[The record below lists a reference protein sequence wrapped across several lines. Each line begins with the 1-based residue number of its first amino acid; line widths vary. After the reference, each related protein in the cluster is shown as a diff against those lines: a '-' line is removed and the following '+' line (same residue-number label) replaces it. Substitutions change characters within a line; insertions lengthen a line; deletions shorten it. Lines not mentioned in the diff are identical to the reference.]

1 MVFEKHRAWVVG
13 NDSAT
18 VGGVSY
24 GVRDQVFGAVRPS
37 QRGARRVIFSSW
49 LARVFGLGLRGPGLL
64 CVLSLDGPAA
74 RSHETMLIIALF
86 ALATSTREIMK
97 CRAHQ
102 AIKFALKARLSAL
115 REPNTGPFPAFA
127 G

>member
-64 CVLSLDGPAA
+64 CVLSLDGPAQHGQHG
-74 RSHETMLIIALF
+74 RMRRCQELRFSLWPP
-86 ALATSTREIMK
+86 
-97 CRAHQ
+97 
-102 AIKFALKARLSAL
+102 AIGK
-115 REPNTGPFPAFA
+115 
-127 G
+127 